1 MGKARPYIKDIEKS
15 GRKDLSNGAPRNN
28 YVGFTFIVYRE
39 RNGGNGSQQ
48 ACGKDAE
55 ICGTVCEGGIA

>member
-28 YVGFTFIVYRE
+28 YVGFTFIVLQGEKWRE
-39 RNGGNGSQQ
+39 WQSTGLR
-48 ACGKDAE
+48 
-55 ICGTVCEGGIA
+55 